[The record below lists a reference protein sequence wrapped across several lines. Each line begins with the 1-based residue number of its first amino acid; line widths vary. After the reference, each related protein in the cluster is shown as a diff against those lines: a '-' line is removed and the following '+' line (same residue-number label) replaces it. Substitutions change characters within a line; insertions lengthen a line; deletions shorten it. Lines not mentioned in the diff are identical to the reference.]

1 MSNVEYTDN
10 SISQSIQL
18 NQGWNFISFS
28 CKVNLTELIN
38 SGENTILEIKNN
50 IKSWSKINVDNGL
63 GFLNSLS
70 EIENTTSYFIKTNS
84 EKIITVSGFE
94 INNISLDLKL
104 GYNYF
109 PYPFKTSR
117 NLDYFQVPE
126 SQLDIFLELKN
137 TQQAWTS
144 TNVKSGLSFL
154 NSLQNLNES
163 LGYFLKVSQ
172 DITVVFQ
179 NEDIQAV
186 TPHLCFA

>member
-70 EIENTTSYFIKTNS
+70 EIENTTSY
-84 EKIITVSGFE
+84 
-94 INNISLDLKL
+94 
-104 GYNYF
+104 
-109 PYPFKTSR
+109 
-117 NLDYFQVPE
+117 
-126 SQLDIFLELKN
+126 
-137 TQQAWTS
+137 
-144 TNVKSGLSFL
+144 
-154 NSLQNLNES
+154 
-163 LGYFLKVSQ
+163 
-172 DITVVFQ
+172 
-179 NEDIQAV
+179 
-186 TPHLCFA
+186 